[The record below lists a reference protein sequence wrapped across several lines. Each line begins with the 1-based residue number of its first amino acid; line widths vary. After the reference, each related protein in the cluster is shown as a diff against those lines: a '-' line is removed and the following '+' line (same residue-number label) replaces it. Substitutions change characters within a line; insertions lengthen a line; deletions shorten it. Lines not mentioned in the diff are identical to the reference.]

1 MGFEIASISKTCAK
15 QSSKLLTLVTDRSA
29 HICHKSSHLSQ
40 NLNCSQLSFV
50 TIGYNSQ
57 NWSQLSVLITIFT
70 IIKSHLSLV
79 FYGKNCHKWSKLTNV
94 QNFHNCSKF
103 WQLTKLSNYS
113 KLSQLVTFV
122 KDKLVRID
130 FFKVWLSLNKC
141 GQVWTSLDKIGQ
153 VWTRMDKFE
162 HVWTSLNKFGQ
173 DWTSLNNFKH
183 VWRSLHKFGQVWTS
197 LYKFG

>member
-1 MGFEIASISKTCAK
+1 MTDRWSDSIREKQHGFYRLGIWKFWNK
-15 QSSKLLTLVTDRSA
+15 FWWVLKLLRFQKLVP
-29 HICHKSSHLSQ
+29 SSHQ
-40 NLNCSQLSFV
+40 NYSHLWQTEALIFVTSHHIYHKICNCSQLSFV
-50 TIGYNSQ
+50 TIGYNSK

-130 FFKVWLSLNKC
+130 FF
-141 GQVWTSLDKIGQ
+141 
-153 VWTRMDKFE
+153 
-162 HVWTSLNKFGQ
+162 
-173 DWTSLNNFKH
+173 
-183 VWRSLHKFGQVWTS
+183 
-197 LYKFG
+197 